1 MEKLELDYYY
11 GKEAEQFTF
20 YRLPKVLITD
30 SRFKNITN
38 NAKLLYGL
46 MLDRMS
52 LSRKRGWL
60 DEENRVYIKYSEV
73 NIAEDLNINRKT
85 SAGLL
90 KELEAFGLVEMIKE
104 SGKPNIIYIKN
115 FVSEKECTEELH
127 EEEKES
133 DTEEAPDLLE
143 DLSDSYTGEE
153 NSRVEVPNQS
163 VEVSCA
169 PYDHV
174 TIFDRG
180 NAGSETCPNMSQVP
194 GNISPTNNKQFNNTL
209 SYNNPIHLSVAVPET
224 KEIDG
229 MDEVQAYMELIKQ
242 NIDYDVLMSD
252 KNWRDRDLYDELY
265 NIICDIVCVPRDK
278 VRIGGE
284 DYPYQLVKSKFLKLN
299 ASHLEYVI
307 TCIQNNTT
315 KITNIRAYLITAL
328 YNAPNTID
336 HYYTAEVNHD
346 LYGVG

>member
-1 MEKLELDYYY
+1 
-11 GKEAEQFTF
+11 
-20 YRLPKVLITD
+20 
-30 SRFKNITN
+30 
-38 NAKLLYGL
+38 
-46 MLDRMS
+46 
-52 LSRKRGWL
+52 
-60 DEENRVYIKYSEV
+60 
-73 NIAEDLNINRKT
+73 
-85 SAGLL
+85 
-90 KELEAFGLVEMIKE
+90 
-104 SGKPNIIYIKN
+104 
-115 FVSEKECTEELH
+115 
-127 EEEKES
+127 
-133 DTEEAPDLLE
+133 
-143 DLSDSYTGEE
+143 
-153 NSRVEVPNQS
+153 
-163 VEVSCA
+163 
-169 PYDHV
+169 
-174 TIFDRG
+174 
-180 NAGSETCPNMSQVP
+180 MSQVP

-278 VRIGGE
+278 IRIGGE